1 MIAAMH
7 INVKVGIAQEMAHS
21 ERNSHSKSR
30 GGTKPKMRIS
40 HACQG

>member
-21 ERNSHSKSR
+21 DSKSR